1 VLSYKTGELAN
12 QFGPYQAVQKGD
24 VLAHQPSIA
33 SHWENFCSEKQHKA
47 PSSSVILII
56 QNKCIGGHVK
66 HQYFSFIFKPNI

>member
-47 PSSSVILII
+47 PSSSEI
-56 QNKCIGGHVK
+56 CIGGHVK